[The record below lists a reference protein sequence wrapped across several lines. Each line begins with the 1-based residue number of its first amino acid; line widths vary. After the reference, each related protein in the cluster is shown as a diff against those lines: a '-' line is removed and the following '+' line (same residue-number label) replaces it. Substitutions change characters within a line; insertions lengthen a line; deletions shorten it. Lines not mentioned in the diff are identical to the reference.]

1 MTKAVGLL
9 VEGFSYIGKSICP
22 RFEPLSRTPF
32 LDSRRVLSD
41 RAARVV
47 DSVGRKVYC
56 DVKRSSSTT
65 RTDQRRD

>member
-32 LDSRRVLSD
+32 LDSRRVLSFD
-41 RAARVV
+41 KMLELARQRNAAFFKQLGI
-47 DSVGRKVYC
+47 D
-56 DVKRSSSTT
+56 
-65 RTDQRRD
+65 